1 MQTCSFAAPR
11 VGSGVEPW
19 KASMEI
25 VIASVH
31 YWINMLGIEI
41 FWLVSPDH
49 VYVQDISRM
58 I

>member
-1 MQTCSFAAPR
+1 
-11 VGSGVEPW
+11 
-19 KASMEI
+19 MEI

-41 FWLVSPDH
+41 FWLVSLDH

-58 I
+58 IKALYTLCGEVEHCR